1 MASPT
6 DQGAKSLYAQV
17 LVEDI
22 FDALNQSGALTDEE
36 VIAVL
41 ERLRDILRG
50 SGAEAAGR
58 AIAVSERALITMRKR
73 ED

>member
-50 SGAEAAGR
+50 SGAETAGR

-73 ED
+73 TE